1 MDRACGI
8 WVSIP
13 ILAAEADQPESAF
26 MRENA
31 LSVIVTGSSAAI
43 GITSHLMW
51 LRQEIDLPLRVL
63 LTHSSE
69 RFVRREAVGWYAD
82 ELFTSD
88 DPSLNPA
95 EFARRSLGILVL
107 PASANT
113 LACAALGLAGSPA
126 QTALLS
132 SIHPV
137 LFFPSMNSVM
147 WQRRTT
153 QAHVATLRADGHTV
167 VEPAERAV
175 FELWQRENVIGPV
188 MPAPDEAAKL
198 AVDYLEAILDADPDK
213 SIESIEPESD

>member
-1 MDRACGI
+1 
-8 WVSIP
+8 
-13 ILAAEADQPESAF
+13 
-26 MRENA
+26 MRDNA
-31 LSVIVTGSSAAI
+31 LSVIVTGTSAAI
-43 GITSHLMW
+43 GITTHLMW
-51 LRQEIDLPLRVL
+51 LRQEIDLSLRVL
-63 LTHSSE
+63 LTHSAE

-88 DPSLNPA
+88 DPALNPT

-132 SIHPV
+132 SARPA

-167 VEPAERAV
+167 VEPTERAV

-188 MPAPDEAAKL
+188 MPAPDEVAKL
-198 AVDYLEAILDADPDK
+198 AVDYLEAGLDATSDK
-213 SIESIEPESD
+213 PTESNPPENA